1 MEQRIKV
8 IPIHAEIP
16 LDCDMPSKK
25 SLNAGNLETLGA
37 ERLAELLI
45 EISNG
50 KSGARRLLR
59 LELAGAEGT
68 AELAREVRHRL
79 TTIGRSRAALDLQ
92 KIRELEDELQVL
104 RKIIVRR
111 ITTEDAVQALD
122 LMWQYMGIANSTLDR
137 CHDYAGSVVDVF
149 RAAADLGDI
158 AHTAKPDPHK
168 LAERAFEALTQNA
181 HRQYDGLIRALTPA
195 LGQQG
200 LVRLKQRM
208 IELSNTPLAELP
220 EAHRP
225 RPPWPFSEMDDADE
239 TADRRRLRTARAAM
253 KDIADAQGDVDAFI
267 AQHDDDDMK
276 LPKVAT
282 AIARR
287 LLAAGRA
294 EEALKATL
302 AAEYDEGVNPA
313 WLDYK
318 LEDARTDALDA
329 LGRSDEAQEL
339 RWSCFEHSLSALHLR
354 AYLKRFPD
362 FDDIEAEEK
371 ALDHAQRFHNRHTAL
386 SFLVSWPALDRAAA
400 LVIEEAADL
409 AGVFHEILTPAADA
423 LAARH
428 PLAATL
434 VLRAMIDFTLS
445 QREEARYKHAARHLL
460 ECSSLSP
467 TIQDF
472 RTFET
477 HEAYEARLRREYA
490 REPSFWDLVA

>member
-1 MEQRIKV
+1 M
-8 IPIHAEIP
+8 A
-16 LDCDMPSKK
+16 SKK
-25 SLNAGNLETLGA
+25 ALNAGNLEALGA

-45 EISNG
+45 EISTG

-68 AELAREVRHRL
+68 VELAREVRHRL
-79 TTIGRSRAALDLQ
+79 ATIGRSRGTLDLQ
-92 KIRELEDELQVL
+92 KIRELDDELQVL
-104 RKIIVRR
+104 RKIILRR
-111 ITTEDAVQALD
+111 IGPEDAAEALD
-122 LMWQYMGIANSTLDR
+122 LMWHYMGIANSTLDR
-137 CHDYAGSVVDVF
+137 CYDYAGSVVDVF

-158 AHTAKPDPHK
+158 ACSVRPDPHE
-168 LAERAFEALTQNA
+168 LADRAFEALTQNT
-181 HRQYDGLIRALTPA
+181 HGQYDGLVGALTPA

-200 LVRLKQRM
+200 LARLKQRM

-239 TADRRRLRTARAAM
+239 TADRKRLRTARAAL

-276 LPKVAT
+276 RPKVAT
-282 AIARR
+282 GIARR

-294 EEALKATL
+294 EEALKATE
-302 AAEYDEGVNPA
+302 AAQYDEGVNPA
-313 WLDYK
+313 WLNYQ
-318 LEDARTDALDA
+318 LEDARIDALDA
-329 LGRSDEAQEL
+329 LGRSGDAQEL
-339 RWSCFEHSLSALHLR
+339 RWSCFEHSLSAPHLR

-371 ALDHAQRFHNRHTAL
+371 ALDHARRFDNRHTAL

-400 LVIEEAADL
+400 LVIEEAGGL
-409 AGVFHEILTPAADA
+409 EGVFHEILTPAADA

-428 PLAATL
+428 PLASTL

-445 QREEARYKHAARHLL
+445 QRESARYKHAARHLL

-467 TIQDF
+467 AIQDF
-472 RTFET
+472 GTFET

-490 REPSFWDLVA
+490 RQPSFWDLVA